1 MMVLQN
7 IGKVVSSW
15 YFFLRYGG
23 SFNRP
28 LHNYLMVS
36 YRPGKARWPK

>member
-1 MMVLQN
+1 MAVLN
-7 IGKVVSSW
+7 GVSKAVVTW
-15 YFFLRYGG
+15 YTFMRYGG

>member
-1 MMVLQN
+1 MAIFENV
-7 IGKVVSSW
+7 GKALIAW
-15 YFFLRYGG
+15 YSFLRYGG

-36 YRPGKARWPK
+36 YRPGKARWK

>member
-1 MMVLQN
+1 MAILEG
-7 IGKVVSSW
+7 IGKAFYAW
-15 YFFLRYGG
+15 YYFLRYGG

-36 YRPGKARWPK
+36 YRPGKPRWK